1 VPATEEPT
9 IELERRYRRLLRW
22 YPRAFRRDVGAEL
35 LTTLLDAAEPGQRRP
50 SRRAAVDLVKGGL
63 RQRLRLPVGVAP
75 RVVAVLAALVAGA
88 MGASAGGWSAWL
100 TSPGLPG
107 DAEAK
112 QIIGTAMG
120 VPYDH
125 DLNRSVGLLGGL
137 VPPDGSSPAYVSN
150 AESRDVPGST
160 VDVVARRLT
169 AAGWTIR
176 PAADPA
182 PGSDEPALSASRD
195 GLVIWVRWM
204 DFPAS
209 AEPPGTFLSIEI
221 VQDEPAL
228 APAGLVAGW
237 LIGAVGGWLLS
248 AATIYRIRRHGLV
261 VQVLAALLTTGAL
274 ASFLLPTQVAYLG
287 LLSHS
292 QPEGY
297 LQPPWAGY
305 VLSPLHWLT
314 LLGLAGTA
322 TLIALSLIR
331 PGKTAASDPDPQP
344 AG

>member
-1 VPATEEPT
+1 MPAMEEPT
-9 IELERRYRRLLRW
+9 NELERRYRRLLRW
-22 YPRAFRRDVGAEL
+22 YPRAFRKDVGAEL
-35 LTTLLDAAEPGQRRP
+35 VTTLLDAAEPGQRRP
-50 SRRAAVDLVKGGL
+50 SRRAVADLVKGGL
-63 RQRLRLPVGVAP
+63 RQRFRLPIGIAP
-75 RVVAVLAALVAGA
+75 RVVAVLAALVVGA
-88 MGASAGGWSAWL
+88 MGAAAGGWSAWL

-125 DLNRSVGLLGGL
+125 GLNRSVGLLGGL
-137 VPPDGSSPAYVSN
+137 VPPESSSPAYVGN

-160 VDVVARRLT
+160 TDVVARRLT
-169 AAGWTIR
+169 AAGWKIR
-176 PAADPA
+176 PAADP
-182 PGSDEPALSASRD
+182 PLGSAGPALSASRD

-204 DFPAS
+204 DIPAS
-209 AEPPGTFLSIEI
+209 AEPPRTFLSIEI

-228 APAGLVAGW
+228 APAGLTAGW
-237 LIGAVGGWLLS
+237 LIGALGGWLFA
-248 AATIYRIRRHGLV
+248 AATIYRIRRQGLV

-274 ASFLLPTQVAYLG
+274 ALFLLPTLVAYLG
-287 LLSHS
+287 LWSLG
-292 QPEGY
+292 QPERY

-314 LLGLAGTA
+314 LLGLAATT

-331 PGKTAASDPDPQP
+331 PGKAAATAPGPQP